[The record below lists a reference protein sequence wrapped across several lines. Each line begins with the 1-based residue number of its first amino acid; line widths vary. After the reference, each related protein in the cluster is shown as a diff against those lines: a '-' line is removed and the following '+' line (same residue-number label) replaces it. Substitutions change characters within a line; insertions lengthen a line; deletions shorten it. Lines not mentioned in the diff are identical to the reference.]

1 LDSGDDITALL
12 KRFQTGDEDAQSK
25 LIGAVYDELRV
36 MAARYMSR
44 ERPGHTLQATA
55 LVNEAYLRLV
65 KIKSADWQDRAHFFA
80 VAAQVMRR
88 ILVSHARLHL
98 AGKRGGG
105 IEALSLDEGLV
116 YSEQHS
122 GQLVELDA
130 ALEKLAS
137 TDERV
142 SKVIELR
149 FFGGLSV
156 DETAAVLRVS
166 PRTVKREWM
175 FGRAWLRSE
184 LSLEGMNAT
193 GAVG

>member
-1 LDSGDDITALL
+1 MDSGNDITALL

-25 LIGAVYDELRV
+25 LIGAVYDELRG

-65 KIKSADWQDRAHFFA
+65 KIKSANWQDRAHFFA

-184 LSLEGMNAT
+184 LNSEGINAT

>member
-1 LDSGDDITALL
+1 MDSGDDITALL

-25 LIGAVYDELRV
+25 LIGAVYHELRV

-156 DETAAVLRVS
+156 EETAAVLRVS
-166 PRTVKREWM
+166 PRTVKREWT

>member
-105 IEALSLDEGLV
+105 IEALSLDEGLI

>member
-1 LDSGDDITALL
+1 
-12 KRFQTGDEDAQSK
+12 
-25 LIGAVYDELRV
+25 
-36 MAARYMSR
+36 
-44 ERPGHTLQATA
+44 
-55 LVNEAYLRLV
+55 
-65 KIKSADWQDRAHFFA
+65 
-80 VAAQVMRR
+80 MRR
-88 ILVSHARLHL
+88 ASTARRKRPTSPPVSCQRETFPTCSSVAFAPICR
-98 AGKRGGG
+98 KRGGG

-116 YSEQHS
+116 YSEERS
-122 GQLVELDA
+122 GQLVELDS
-130 ALEKLAS
+130 ALEKLAT

-166 PRTVKREWM
+166 PRTVKCEWM

-184 LSLEGMNAT
+184 LNLEGVNAT

>member
-1 LDSGDDITALL
+1 MDSGNDITALL

-65 KIKSADWQDRAHFFA
+65 KIKSANWQDRAHFVA

-130 ALEKLAS
+130 ALERLAS

-184 LSLEGMNAT
+184 LNLEGINAT

>member
-1 LDSGDDITALL
+1 MDSGGDITALL
-12 KRFQTGDEDAQSK
+12 KRFQTGDAEAQSQ
-25 LIGAVYDELRV
+25 LIGAVYDELRI

-116 YSEQHS
+116 YSEQRS
-122 GQLVELDA
+122 GQLVELDT
-130 ALEKLAS
+130 ALEKLAA

-184 LSLEGMNAT
+184 LNLEGVNAT